1 VTLLPDTVRIAY
13 TVFFGDRPGLIER
26 RRIDAN
32 GDGLLDEN
40 EAKTFS
46 TRLHAEIVPLID
58 VKIDGAP
65 PGAPWRVADLG
76 LGTPTTQ
83 AGAFALDLV
92 LVAPIDPARETHTVW
107 IEDRWKIPEPGET
120 EVRIEESPGVHVVES
135 HARRDGRGAVLDF
148 KFLGHATTPGE
159 RGLFVSYRVDEAVR
173 RTYLGKKPE
182 GAQKTGGSSRM
193 PIIIGVGTAV
203 LLVIWL
209 LLRRTTGGRRDT

>member
-1 VTLLPDTVRIAY
+1 MRRIAVRSSIVVLLSAAAAAPALAHRAPSPTENNRYAKVTLLPDTVRIAY

-83 AGAFALDLV
+83 AGAFALD
-92 LVAPIDPARETHTVW
+92 
-107 IEDRWKIPEPGET
+107 
-120 EVRIEESPGVHVVES
+120 
-135 HARRDGRGAVLDF
+135 
-148 KFLGHATTPGE
+148 
-159 RGLFVSYRVDEAVR
+159 
-173 RTYLGKKPE
+173 
-182 GAQKTGGSSRM
+182 
-193 PIIIGVGTAV
+193 
-203 LLVIWL
+203 
-209 LLRRTTGGRRDT
+209 